1 MSVVLERRAAPR
13 AIAGRGREAAPA
25 VGAEGRVGFGAGT
38 VAGGRGMRDAGGGM
52 GRGTRCHAYPISH
65 PASRLF
71 GPVRSTGFRGVY
83 GFQNI
88 VVRGRGLS
96 PAALELELRLH
107 S

>member
-38 VAGGRGMRDAGGGM
+38 VAGASGMRDAGGGR
-52 GRGTRCHAYPISH
+52 GRGTRCPASPISH

-71 GPVRSTGFRGVY
+71 GPERSQGFRGGF

-88 VVRGRGLS
+88 LVRVRELPRG
-96 PAALELELRLH
+96 AVRLDFLP
-107 S
+107 